1 MWHKV
6 VALLLCVQRA
16 RETPAADH
24 LVGLIHYKC
33 HKEANETADAVKTE
47 V

>member
-6 VALLLCVQRA
+6 VALLLRVQRA

-33 HKEANETADAVKTE
+33 RKEVNETADDVETE